1 MSCLLV
7 LQIEELVVVV
17 VVAVVVVSEPQ
28 KAPVVAAS
36 VEKPGT
42 VLASHVK
49 QDWRNAFLR
58 EV

>member
-7 LQIEELVVVV
+7 LQIEELLLM
-17 VVAVVVVSEPQ
+17 VSEPQ
-28 KAPVVAAS
+28 KTPGFAAS

-49 QDWRNAFLR
+49 QDWRNAFLG